1 MKYIFITGTH
11 DMNVIMI
18 ATIIRGEWNGVWR
31 LGPSLQD
38 NHSGGG
44 RTAPMKPPGV

>member
-1 MKYIFITGTH
+1 MEYMFITGTH

-18 ATIIRGEWNGVWR
+18 ATIITGEWNGVWR

-38 NHSGGG
+38 NIQEGEE
-44 RTAPMKPPGV
+44 PL